1 MKNLESLKK
10 RGIPIRKLN
19 TVMLIVAIFVS
30 LILFVAMQM
39 TNSIYNEIKDATSK
53 LLTLRKDA
61 YNLQIASDYLTEQMR
76 CFVVSGKKLYL
87 DNYFKEAFETKRRE
101 RALED
106 IKQYHDNANSYKEL
120 KEAMNESVKLMDVEY
135 YAARL
140 AVEGY
145 GFDLQ
150 AYPEAVRNV
159 VLSAEDDALSEEGKK
174 NKACELMFN
183 DEYLNSKNNISSD
196 MDACLANLESE
207 IDKEQNEMADKLHG
221 QVFIEHLL
229 TVLLIFIVLGIV
241 IVTSVLVFRPL
252 NKCVALMRKEEEIP
266 VNGAYEIRFLAKN
279 YNLMYYTNIE
289 SKKKLGHEA
298 THDKLTG
305 LYNRRGYEF
314 LLQNVDMETST
325 LLIIDLDEFKSIN
338 DTHGHDV
345 GDEVLKKAAK
355 TIINSFRSQDYIC
368 RIGGDEFAVIMIRS
382 DSSMKDLI
390 ARKINM
396 INEKLSVSD
405 ENDNPPVSCSVGV
418 AFGRIGLNVS
428 DMFKRA
434 DTALYETKKNGRCG
448 VTFFGNEKSA

>member
-1 MKNLESLKK
+1 
-10 RGIPIRKLN
+10 
-19 TVMLIVAIFVS
+19 
-30 LILFVAMQM
+30 
-39 TNSIYNEIKDATSK
+39 
-53 LLTLRKDA
+53 
-61 YNLQIASDYLTEQMR
+61 
-76 CFVVSGKKLYL
+76 
-87 DNYFKEAFETKRRE
+87 
-101 RALED
+101 
-106 IKQYHDNANSYKEL
+106 
-120 KEAMNESVKLMDVEY
+120 
-135 YAARL
+135 
-140 AVEGY
+140 
-145 GFDLQ
+145 
-150 AYPEAVRNV
+150 
-159 VLSAEDDALSEEGKK
+159 
-174 NKACELMFN
+174 MFN

-196 MDACLANLESE
+196 MDASLANLESE

-448 VTFFGNEKSA
+448 VTFFGNEKK

>member
-39 TNSIYNEIKDATSK
+39 TNSIYNETKDATSK

-174 NKACELMFN
+174 IK
-183 DEYLNSKNNISSD
+183 
-196 MDACLANLESE
+196 
-207 IDKEQNEMADKLHG
+207 
-221 QVFIEHLL
+221 
-229 TVLLIFIVLGIV
+229 
-241 IVTSVLVFRPL
+241 R
-252 NKCVALMRKEEEIP
+252 
-266 VNGAYEIRFLAKN
+266 
-279 YNLMYYTNIE
+279 
-289 SKKKLGHEA
+289 
-298 THDKLTG
+298 
-305 LYNRRGYEF
+305 
-314 LLQNVDMETST
+314 
-325 LLIIDLDEFKSIN
+325 
-338 DTHGHDV
+338 
-345 GDEVLKKAAK
+345 
-355 TIINSFRSQDYIC
+355 
-368 RIGGDEFAVIMIRS
+368 
-382 DSSMKDLI
+382 
-390 ARKINM
+390 
-396 INEKLSVSD
+396 VS
-405 ENDNPPVSCSVGV
+405 
-418 AFGRIGLNVS
+418 
-428 DMFKRA
+428 
-434 DTALYETKKNGRCG
+434 
-448 VTFFGNEKSA
+448 

>member
-1 MKNLESLKK
+1 
-10 RGIPIRKLN
+10 
-19 TVMLIVAIFVS
+19 
-30 LILFVAMQM
+30 
-39 TNSIYNEIKDATSK
+39 
-53 LLTLRKDA
+53 
-61 YNLQIASDYLTEQMR
+61 
-76 CFVVSGKKLYL
+76 
-87 DNYFKEAFETKRRE
+87 
-101 RALED
+101 
-106 IKQYHDNANSYKEL
+106 
-120 KEAMNESVKLMDVEY
+120 
-135 YAARL
+135 
-140 AVEGY
+140 
-145 GFDLQ
+145 
-150 AYPEAVRNV
+150 
-159 VLSAEDDALSEEGKK
+159 
-174 NKACELMFN
+174 
-183 DEYLNSKNNISSD
+183 
-196 MDACLANLESE
+196 
-207 IDKEQNEMADKLHG
+207 
-221 QVFIEHLL
+221 
-229 TVLLIFIVLGIV
+229 
-241 IVTSVLVFRPL
+241 
-252 NKCVALMRKEEEIP
+252 
-266 VNGAYEIRFLAKN
+266 
-279 YNLMYYTNIE
+279 MYYTNIE

-355 TIINSFRSQDYIC
+355 TIFNSFRSQDYIC

-418 AFGRIGLNVS
+418 TFGRIGLNVS

>member
-39 TNSIYNEIKDATSK
+39 TNSIYNETKDATSK

-87 DNYFKEAFETKRRE
+87 DNYFKEAFKTKRRE

-120 KEAMNESVKLMDVEY
+120 KEAMDESVKLMDVEY

-159 VLSAEDDALSEEGKK
+159 VLSAEDDALYEEGKK

-252 NKCVALMRKEEEIP
+252 NKCVELMRKEEEIP

-314 LLQNVDMETST
+314 LLKNVDMETST

-355 TIINSFRSQDYIC
+355 TIFNSFRSQDYIC